1 MNVFN
6 LLRKLVYRVAGRGSI
21 IQNKRW
27 MSLPQLIDRAENRAW
42 NHWQKQGVGF
52 GIGQLCPHC
61 WTKGSYLLMK
71 NEITQKE
78 FESNFANF
86 LEFRHSLVQGG
97 GYSDLAVGTPIRD
110 DMGWK
115 CMKCKH
121 TTHFGIPITGAEAE
135 EEIKLRGGGYLTRPS
150 KSGEFDRET
159 RKRLEALG
167 YYYE

>member
-1 MNVFN
+1 MKM
-6 LLRKLVYRVAGRGSI
+6 LGMLRKLVYRIAGRDALI
-21 IQNKRW
+21 HPKRA
-27 MSLPQLIDRAENRAW
+27 LPLQQLIDRTVNRAW
-42 NHWQKQGVGF
+42 MHWHEQGVGY
-52 GIGQLCPHC
+52 GVGQLCPHC
-61 WTKGSYLLMK
+61 WAKGSYLRMK
-71 NEITQKE
+71 NKITQTQ
-78 FESNFANF
+78 FESNFVNF

-97 GYSDLAVGTPIRD
+97 GYSGLSLGTPIRD

-121 TTHFGIPITGAEAE
+121 TTHFGIPVKGREAQ
-135 EEIKLRGGGYLTRPS
+135 EEIRLRGGGYLTRPS